1 MIASF
6 IQSRWG
12 LLAIGGLV
20 FLVFVSTGWY
30 AGSGRWSG
38 DRAKLLAEADAYK
51 SVLLRVREE
60 RQRRPALD
68 ERGNAILD
76 RSLGGELEHVDAA
89 LRARLVEVGEDAGLR
104 DLVVST
110 SGVVAIESPA
120 RREFKRTARERRFRD
135 EADFVIL
142 RASIAGE
149 GSLEQVVE
157 AIHVIDSAPWLKRID
172 SIRLDPNADGS
183 RIRMGLGVSTLFV
196 PGHESTTEI
205 LPSDPPRR
213 PRERYAELVA
223 MSPFKVPVAEPVQVV
238 ATPRPVRPRPP
249 KIDPRSQWQ
258 LTGLIEGDPGV
269 EAWVRHLGTGRT
281 LTLIPDVDAGL
292 GGGVVVRLVG
302 IAGDVATLQIENETY
317 RVLVGSTLDRPLRER
332 TGLPSDQP
340 APDRT
345 DS

>member
-1 MIASF
+1 MIATF
-6 IQSRWG
+6 LQSRWG
-12 LLAIGGLV
+12 LPTIGTLV
-20 FLVFVSTGWY
+20 FLAFVSVGWY

-38 DRAKLLAEADAYK
+38 DRARLIAEADAYK
-51 SVLLRVREE
+51 SVLYRVRDE

-68 ERGNAILD
+68 ERRDAILD

-89 LRARLVEVGEDAGLR
+89 LRTRLVEVGENAGLR

-110 SGVVAIESPA
+110 AGDVAVESPA

-135 EADFVIL
+135 EADFIIL

-157 AIHVIDSAPWLKRID
+157 AIHAIDSAPWLKRIE
-172 SIRLDPNADGS
+172 SIRLDPNSDGS

-205 LPSDPPRR
+205 PPIDPPRR
-213 PRERYAELVA
+213 PRERYAELVS
-223 MSPFKVPVAEPVQVV
+223 MSPFKVPIAEPVR
-238 ATPRPVRPRPP
+238 AAAPPRPNRPRPP

-269 EAWVRHLGTGRT
+269 EAWIRHLGTGRT
-281 LTLIPDVDAGL
+281 LTLVPKVDAGL
-292 GGGVVVRLVG
+292 GGGIAVRLVG
-302 IAGDVATLQIENETY
+302 IAGDVATLRIQNETY
-317 RVLVGSTLDRPLRER
+317 RVLVGSTLDRPLREGA
-332 TGLPSDQP
+332 GLPSDQR